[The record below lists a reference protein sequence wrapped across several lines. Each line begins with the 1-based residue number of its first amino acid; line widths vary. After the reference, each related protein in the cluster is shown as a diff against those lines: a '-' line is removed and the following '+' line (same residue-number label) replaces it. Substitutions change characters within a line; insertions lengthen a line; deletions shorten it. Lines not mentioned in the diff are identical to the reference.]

1 MKKLMIMLAAI
12 ATAVAVQAASVS
24 WSTVAMYDATGAG
37 TKVKDGAMVYVYLMD
52 KTTYDGLTDAWASYG
67 DNVKAGGSAAANAGG
82 TKTGKFTHK
91 ANIYAPNGTATANT
105 TYYAAIIATY
115 GTGDDMKYYAEKA
128 SVTTGED
135 GEGMYQFGVGHLD
148 SATSAATSWQAATS
162 SSVPEPTSG
171 LLMLVGLAGLALRR
185 GRRA

>member
-1 MKKLMIMLAAI
+1 MKKLMFMLAA
-12 ATAVAVQAASVS
+12 VAMAASVHAGSVS
-24 WSTVAMYDATGAG
+24 WSTVTMYNEAGSKIADAAT
-37 TKVKDGAMVYVYLMD
+37 VYVYLLANAEAY
-52 KTTYDGLTDAWASYG
+52 TSLTDVWATYG
-67 DNVKAGGSAAANAGG
+67 DDVKAGGTTADASKG
-82 TKTGKFTHK
+82 TGKYTHK
-91 ANIYAPNGTATANT
+91 ATSIYAPADTADANK

-128 SVTTGED
+128 SVTTGDD
-135 GEGMYQFGVGHLD
+135 GNGAYTTFGAGHLD
-148 SATSAATSWQAATS
+148 TATAAASSWTAAT

>member
-1 MKKLMIMLAAI
+1 MKKLMIMLAAV
-12 ATAVAVQAASVS
+12 ATAAAVQAASVS

-52 KTTYDGLTDAWASYG
+52 KTTYDGLSDIWGTYG
-67 DNVKAGGSAAANAGG
+67 SDIKAGGTSASASQS
-82 TKTGKFTHK
+82 TGKYTNK
-91 ANIYAPNGTATANT
+91 ASVNAPNGTAVANT
-105 TYYAAIIATY
+105 TYYAAIIATI

-128 SVTTGED
+128 SVTTGDD
-135 GEGMYQFGVGHLD
+135 GNGSFTMGGGKLD
-148 SATSAATSWQAATS
+148 SAASAASNWTTAA
-162 SSVPEPTSG
+162 VPEPTSG

>member
-1 MKKLMIMLAAI
+1 MKKLMFILAAVAM
-12 ATAVAVQAASVS
+12 ATVAQAASVS
-24 WSTVAMYDATGAG
+24 WSTVAMYNS
-37 TKVKDGAMVYVYLMD
+37 DGAKVADTATVYVYLMD
-52 KTTYDGLTDAWASYG
+52 ADAYNGLSDIWGTYGSD
-67 DNVKAGGSAAANAGG
+67 VKAGGTGADAS
-82 TKTGKFTHK
+82 KTSGKFTHK
-91 ANIYAPNGTATANT
+91 ATNIYAPNGTATANT

-135 GEGMYQFGVGHLD
+135 GEGLYQFGLGKLD
-148 SATSAATSWQAATS
+148 SATAAASAWTSAG

-185 GRRA
+185 RRA